1 MEMKQGGYQCFDQ
14 ASLIFYYCFFFHLL
28 AVSSAPAN
36 YFRSVSRMSSDSERE
51 GPVPG
56 KLRAGSMRDKAEVNM
71 HYEGCMITSFGV
83 MAEYGWKFWT
93 EELTMREWLDNRQ
106 LD

>member
-1 MEMKQGGYQCFDQ
+1 MKQGGYQCFDQ

-28 AVSSAPAN
+28 VVSSAPAN

-56 KLRAGSMRDKAEVNM
+56 KLRAGSMLDKAEVN
-71 HYEGCMITSFGV
+71 TAV
-83 MAEYGWKFWT
+83 
-93 EELTMREWLDNRQ
+93 
-106 LD
+106 

>member
-1 MEMKQGGYQCFDQ
+1 MKQGGYQCFDQ
-14 ASLIFYYCFFFHLL
+14 ASLIFYFFFFHLL

-56 KLRAGSMRDKAEVNM
+56 KLRAGSMLDKVEVN
-71 HYEGCMITSFGV
+71 T
-83 MAEYGWKFWT
+83 A
-93 EELTMREWLDNRQ
+93 L
-106 LD
+106 